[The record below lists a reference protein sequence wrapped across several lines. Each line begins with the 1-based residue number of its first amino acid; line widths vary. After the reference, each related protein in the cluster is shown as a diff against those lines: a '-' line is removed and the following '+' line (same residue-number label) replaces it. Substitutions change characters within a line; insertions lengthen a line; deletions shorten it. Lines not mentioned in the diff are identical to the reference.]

1 MKSNLPTPQNHEA
14 RRAFRAP
21 RFRQEDEQY
30 AQRWMLEAIVAFN
43 AFERI
48 DLEYK
53 KASFV
58 AKRAYL
64 ESQALSKCHMLS
76 SALGFR
82 LSPVRQI
89 VVLRVFFSQSWS

>member
-43 AFERI
+43 GFERI
-48 DLEYK
+48 FLEY
-53 KASFV
+53 
-58 AKRAYL
+58 KRAYL

-89 VVLRVFFSQSWS
+89 VVLRVFFSQSWSYP